1 MAGLYKTM
9 TKINKLTA
17 YPNRLRLPL
26 ETKSIASQPPSR
38 GATSFRQIPPHRRR
52 GPYAGTT
59 TTEPVQMIDKF
70 DATRL
75 N

>member
-1 MAGLYKTM
+1 MAGLYKTV
-9 TKINKLTA
+9 TKTIELTA
-17 YPNRLRLPL
+17 YPNRLRLAL
-26 ETKSIASQPPSR
+26 ETKPISSQPPSR
-38 GATSFRQIPPHRRR
+38 GSTSFRQIPPHRRS